1 MCLVASS
8 SPPFSPP
15 PPCGDEKEE
24 DSAEEEE
31 ADGGGGAPR
40 DLGSAGTGRGGPGTA
55 PLELRVLGNSP
66 RRTRSAA
73 RRFCALLWAWA
84 QARPLALAPTF
95 LSSPHPSS
103 HRDPAA
109 RKGNFPHPPRG
120 PAEPPKPTPQS
131 GAGTPSEEEISRGFS
146 FSSPVSPKELKM
158 AENVVEPG
166 PPSAKRPKLSSPA
179 LSASASDGT
188 G

>member
-8 SPPFSPP
+8 SPPLSPP
-15 PPCGDEKEE
+15 PPGGDEKEE

-31 ADGGGGAPR
+31 ADGGGGAAR
-40 DLGSAGTGRGGPGTA
+40 DLGSAGTGRGGPGAA
-55 PLELRVLGNSP
+55 PLEPRVVGSWP
-66 RRTRSAA
+66 RRVGA
-73 RRFCALLWAWA
+73 RPPAGLR
-84 QARPLALAPTF
+84 QARPLALALTL
-95 LSSPHPSS
+95 LSGPHPF
-103 HRDPAA
+103 PATAA
-109 RKGNFPHPPRG
+109 RRGEKGTSPNPPRG
-120 PAEPPKPTPQS
+120 PAEPPEPTPES
-131 GAGTPSEEEISRGFS
+131 GAGTPPSEEAISSGFS
-146 FSSPVSPKELKM
+146 FSSPGSAKELKM